1 MQLRYHDEVKVFIKK
16 LQKSTQSKVL
26 RGIELIEQ
34 YGQNLSMPHA
44 KKITN
49 LLYELRIRGAQEVR
63 ILYVLQEEK
72 AILIHGFV
80 KKTQK
85 IPRREIETAE
95 RRFRLLT

>member
-1 MQLRYHDEVKVFIKK
+1 MQLLYHDDVKVFIKK
-16 LQKSTQSKVL
+16 LQKPAQSKVL

-34 YGQNLSMPHA
+34 YGRNLSMPHG

-49 LLYELRIRGAQEVR
+49 LLYELRIRGTQEVR
-63 ILYVLQEEK
+63 ILYVLQGET

-95 RRFRLLT
+95 RRFHLLT

>member
-1 MQLRYHDEVKVFIKK
+1 MQVLYHDHVKAFIKK
-16 LQKSTQSKVL
+16 LQKPTQPKVL

-34 YGQNLSMPHA
+34 YGQYLAMPHV

-49 LLYELRIRGAQEVR
+49 LLYELRIRGIQEVR
-63 ILYVLQEEK
+63 ILYFVQEET
-72 AILIHGFV
+72 AILIHAFV

-95 RRFRLLT
+95 KRLQLLT